1 MTRYRDI
8 PPAEMTADQRRVHE
22 AILAGPRGNVA
33 APFRILL
40 GSPELADRVQ
50 RLEEFLRYR
59 SSLAPRLS
67 ELAILATAHH
77 WNAPFEWASHVPLA
91 LKAGVPSEVIA
102 AIESGRRP
110 SFAQPDE
117 AVVYDV
123 ATELLAARD
132 LSDSTFARA
141 VECLGEMAVLDL
153 VGLLGYYSL
162 ISILLT
168 AYRVPPPE
176 GRSST

>member
-1 MTRYRDI
+1 VTRYRDI

-22 AILAGPRGNVA
+22 AIVSGPRGVVP

-50 RLEEFLRYR
+50 RLGEFLRYR
-59 SSLAPRLS
+59 SSLPPRLS
-67 ELAILATAHH
+67 ELAILVTAHH
-77 WNAPFEWASHVPLA
+77 WNAPFEWVSHVPEA
-91 LKAGVPSEVIA
+91 LKAGVSREVIA
-102 AIESGRRP
+102 GIESGRRP
-110 SFAQPDE
+110 AFAQSAD

-123 ATELLAARD
+123 ARELVAARD
-132 LSDSTFARA
+132 LSDETFARA
-141 VECLGEMAVLDL
+141 IERLGEAAVIEL

-168 AYRVPPPE
+168 AFRVPPPE
-176 GRSST
+176 DGSST